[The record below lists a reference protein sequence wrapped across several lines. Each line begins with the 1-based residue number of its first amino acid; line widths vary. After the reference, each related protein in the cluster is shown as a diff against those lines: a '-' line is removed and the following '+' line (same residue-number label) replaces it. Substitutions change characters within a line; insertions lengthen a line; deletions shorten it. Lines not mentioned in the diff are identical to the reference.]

1 MNCVRCV
8 VVSLFFRNPL
18 PFSLLPF
25 LLSFHLSLTCSST
38 FSPSFFLFF
47 FCCRLIPCC
56 CQRTVATLRG
66 EPASSSHV
74 PWRGTPGLDPGPWQW
89 PLTWTGSYLIDL
101 VSRSLAHVLCGV
113 DSKKKM
119 ILIIWSLI
127 LISNGSFAHPRKFWD
142 RSELNCKILCQV
154 IINNIQLP
162 PSFFDFFS
170 FVFKLTSIVL
180 NCLYSSKIFLL
191 KILMPLIFVNCLW
204 LSPVVFN

>member
-18 PFSLLPF
+18 PVSLLPF
-25 LLSFHLSLTCSST
+25 LLSFHLSLTCSSRL
-38 FSPSFFLFF
+38 FFLFF
-47 FCCRLIPCC
+47 FVCCRLIPCC

-191 KILMPLIFVNCLW
+191 KILMSLIFVNCL
-204 LSPVVFN
+204 